1 MERPLS
7 SRADISREIRGWS
20 GFTLKALALVAVIG
34 LVAKV
39 VENIDTFGQALSGFM
54 NGGKKTEDGRVSPA
68 YSFLPVGM
76 TAKLPISSFL
86 TNESNK

>member
-34 LVAKV
+34 LVGKV

-54 NGGKKTEDGRVSPA
+54 NGGKKTEDADATEV
-68 YSFLPVGM
+68 
-76 TAKLPISSFL
+76 T
-86 TNESNK
+86 ESGNKKDNDFEDPK